1 MTLRTTRTGI
11 FAALLLLTSVTAS
24 ADVGWMLS
32 QAESRVSF
40 VSVKQGTTGEVHHFT
55 ETEGAVSDQGT
66 VSLSI
71 DTASVETW
79 IDVRNERMIDYLFQS
94 AVFPTA
100 TLSMKIDMDALS
112 EMEIGETRQLTVTGS
127 LSLVGQSGDIE
138 AELLVSRLGEAKVLV
153 ATLQPIV
160 VQADAFD
167 LIAGIETLRE
177 LAELSAISAAVPVS
191 AVLVFVKN

>member
-1 MTLRTTRTGI
+1 MTLRITRTGI

-79 IDVRNERMIDYLFQS
+79 IDVRNERMVDYLFQS

-112 EMEIGETRQLTVTGS
+112 KMEIGETRQLTVTGS

-138 AELLVSRLGEAKVLV
+138 AELLVSRLGEGKVLV

>member
-1 MTLRTTRTGI
+1 MTLRITQAGLI
-11 FAALLLLTSVTAS
+11 SAVLLFIGSTAS
-24 ADVGWMLS
+24 ADVGWLLS

-55 ETEGAVSDQGT
+55 ETEGAVSDQGN

-79 IDVRNERMIDYLFQS
+79 IDVRNERMVDYLFQS

-112 EMEIGETRQLTVTGS
+112 EMEIGETRQLSVVGS

-138 AELLVSRLGEAKVLV
+138 AELLVSRLAEGKVLV

-167 LIAGIETLRE
+167 LISGIETLRE

>member
-1 MTLRTTRTGI
+1 MTLRITQVG
-11 FAALLLLTSVTAS
+11 LLSAILLFIGSVAS
-24 ADVGWMLS
+24 ADVGWLLS
-32 QAESRVSF
+32 QTESRVSF

-55 ETEGAVSDQGT
+55 KTEGAVSDQGT

-79 IDVRNERMIDYLFQS
+79 IDVRNERMVDYLFQS

-100 TLSMKIDMDALS
+100 TLSMKIDMEELS
-112 EMEIGETRQLTVTGS
+112 EMEIGETRQLSVVGS

-138 AELLVSRLGEAKVLV
+138 AELLVSRLAEGKVLV

-167 LIAGIETLRE
+167 LISGIETLRE